1 MASPPSP
8 SPSPSATDLN
18 GKNDQSA
25 TGNGQ
30 GHAPETAKAAPS
42 QAPRAEPAL
51 TVLPPSSKPVESK
64 PVESKPVLQASS
76 KPSPQ
81 PGSGAALKGLAAKL
95 ESRPQDIQG
104 TPATSQSAQSATPA
118 HTSSASKAKTTAKAL
133 LKGARL
139 KSAAPASALPKLDA
153 PPPASDGKQTEDAS
167 EKPAKPSK
175 QAKKEQAEAAKI
187 QAKQPQAPTLREIT
201 KASDSQTPSVV
212 IIAVHDPGLVLDTA
226 WAYVPDKPPA
236 KRQTALSRPSHADGK
251 QGAKSP
257 VDVAQT
263 PRPAAP
269 RNLQAGLE
277 ALNND
282 YKNREEKE
290 KSDRFWVENW
300 ANVIGGP
307 DTSDLT
313 ENTEGQRQPPHNTQH
328 DELRTEKHP
337 ALLAAEN
344 SGAGEGGRRPSMR
357 RGSQFPVMEMK
368 PILDEDFNSHPSSR
382 PSSKSG
388 SKPRSDKE
396 KVVKAV
402 KQANW
407 LTHQT
412 MLSSE
417 LDQARILVF
426 EYASFRPPPPRKD
439 SSPEAER
446 EKHLEST
453 AETLL
458 TNLKKKKLVGGYED
472 PVPVV
477 FIASGFG
484 CMVIQRLITL
494 VGKDG
499 EQSSDLGSIASILLL
514 DAPRVVKEPDK
525 PTEKP
530 KSGLKPA
537 KATTTTTTTTT
548 TSQTPASLESKLLD
562 INGLWA
568 RFQERIKDGKIS
580 TVWFYAQAQ
589 VSICR
594 RQSAHLTYAD
604 LPRMPPYP
612 PKTQKQTSTMSNG
625 RRFPSLPMRRSSQY
639 SASKGL
645 RTATTSCL

>member
-8 SPSPSATDLN
+8 SPSPSVADLN
-18 GKNDQSA
+18 GKNDQSP

-30 GHAPETAKAAPS
+30 GHAPETTNAS
-42 QAPRAEPAL
+42 QASRAEPAL
-51 TVLPPSSKPVESK
+51 TAPSGSKPVASK
-64 PVESKPVLQASS
+64 PVQALSKL
-76 KPSPQ
+76 SPQ
-81 PGSGAALKGLAAKL
+81 PSSAAPKGPAAKL
-95 ESRPQDIQG
+95 ETRPQDIQG
-104 TPATSQSAQSATPA
+104 TPATSQSAQSAPPA
-118 HTSSASKAKTTAKAL
+118 QAPATHTSSASKAKTTAKAL

-167 EKPAKPSK
+167 EKPAKPCK

-187 QAKQPQAPTLREIT
+187 QAKQPQAPALREIT

-212 IIAVHDPGLVLDTA
+212 IVAVHDPGLVLDTA

-236 KRQTALSRPSHADGK
+236 KRQTALSRSSPGDGK

-257 VDVAQT
+257 VDVTQT
-263 PRPAAP
+263 PTRTAAP

-277 ALNND
+277 VLNND
-282 YKNREEKE
+282 YKNREERE
-290 KSDRFWVENW
+290 KSDRSWVETW
-300 ANVIGGP
+300 ANGA
-307 DTSDLT
+307 DTSEFT
-313 ENTEGQRQPPHNTQH
+313 ENTEGQRQPHHNTPH
-328 DELRTEKHP
+328 DEPRTEKHP
-337 ALLAAEN
+337 ALLGIEN
-344 SGAGEGGRRPSMR
+344 SGAGESGRRPSMR
-357 RGSQFPVMEMK
+357 RGSQFPVMEPK
-368 PILDEDFNSHPSSR
+368 PIQDEDFNSHPSSR

-426 EYASFRPPPPRKD
+426 EYASFRPPPPKKD
-439 SSPEAER
+439 SSPAAER

-458 TNLKKKKLVGGYED
+458 TNLKKKKLVGGYDD

-494 VGKDG
+494 VGKNG

-514 DAPRVVKEPDK
+514 DAPRAVKEPDK

-530 KSGLKPA
+530 KSGSKPA
-537 KATTTTTTTTT
+537 KATAATATT
-548 TSQTPASLESKLLD
+548 TSQSPANIESKLID
-562 INGLWA
+562 INGLWT
-568 RFQERIKDGKIS
+568 RFQERIKDGKIC

-589 VSICR
+589 VSIIDVN
-594 RQSAHLTYAD
+594 L
-604 LPRMPPYP
+604 LI
-612 PKTQKQTSTMSNG
+612 
-625 RRFPSLPMRRSSQY
+625 
-639 SASKGL
+639 
-645 RTATTSCL
+645 

>member
-8 SPSPSATDLN
+8 SPSPSVADFN

-30 GHAPETAKAAPS
+30 GHAPETTKAAP
-42 QAPRAEPAL
+42 QAPRVEAAL
-51 TVLPPSSKPVESK
+51 TTPSGSKPVESK
-64 PVESKPVLQASS
+64 PVQSSS

-81 PGSGAALKGLAAKL
+81 PSGAAPKGPTAKL
-95 ESRPQDIQG
+95 ETRLQDIQG
-104 TPATSQSAQSATPA
+104 TPATSQSAQSTAPA
-118 HTSSASKAKTTAKAL
+118 QAAAPHTSSASKAKTTAKAL

-139 KSAAPASALPKLDA
+139 KSAAPVSALPKLDV
-153 PPPASDGKQTEDAS
+153 PPPASDGKQTEDTS

-201 KASDSQTPSVV
+201 KVSGSQTPSVV

-257 VDVAQT
+257 VDVTQAPPLT
-263 PRPAAP
+263 AAP

-277 ALNND
+277 ALNHD
-282 YKNREEKE
+282 YKNREERE
-290 KSDRFWVENW
+290 KSDKSRVENW
-300 ANVIGGP
+300 ARVLGGP
-307 DTSDLT
+307 DSDFT
-313 ENTEGQRQPPHNTQH
+313 ENSEGQRQPHHNTQR
-328 DELRTEKHP
+328 DDLRTEKHP
-337 ALLAAEN
+337 GLLAVEN
-344 SGAGEGGRRPSMR
+344 SGPAEDGRRPSIR
-357 RGSQFPVMEMK
+357 RGSQFPVVETK

-396 KVVKAV
+396 KVVKAA

-426 EYASFRPPPPRKD
+426 EYASFRPPPPKKD

-446 EKHLEST
+446 EKHLENT
-453 AETLL
+453 AEALL
-458 TNLKKKKLVGGYED
+458 TNLKKKKLVGGDDD

-494 VGKDG
+494 VGKEG
-499 EQSSDLGSIASILLL
+499 EQASELSSIASILLL
-514 DAPRVVKEPDK
+514 DAPRVVKEAEK

-530 KSGLKPA
+530 KSGSKPA
-537 KATTTTTTTTT
+537 KATTATT
-548 TSQTPASLESKLLD
+548 TPASQSPANLESKLID
-562 INGLWA
+562 INGLWT
-568 RFQERIKDGKIS
+568 RFQERIKNGNIS

-589 VSICR
+589 VRIS
-594 RQSAHLTYAD
+594 
-604 LPRMPPYP
+604 
-612 PKTQKQTSTMSNG
+612 
-625 RRFPSLPMRRSSQY
+625 
-639 SASKGL
+639 
-645 RTATTSCL
+645 